1 MPYFIR
7 SGSLSLFPDVARA
20 AGLDPVRLLREFG
33 LPRAC
38 LDEPDLMIPIEPV
51 RQLIE
56 AAAERS
62 GVESFGL
69 LMAEAR
75 KLSSLGPLGM
85 FVREQPTLRDA
96 IDAFT
101 SYAQLLN
108 EALIMTLEE
117 SDDVVILRTE
127 LLVGEPGSVRQAIEL
142 AVGVALQML
151 RGFLGADWKP
161 RRVCFMHDAPHDRS
175 VHVRMFGREVRFAE
189 DFNGIVCSRRD
200 VNATNPH
207 ADATMARYARQLLES
222 RTRTGSDDFAAQVRQ
237 LVVLQL
243 NSGSCTVERVA
254 QMLRIDRRTIHR
266 RLQLETETFS
276 SLVDA
281 VRRELCARYLAERQ
295 RTLAEISSLLGF
307 AAPSGFTRWHRRHFG
322 TTGSE
327 LRARRESPLTT

>member
-1 MPYFIR
+1 MTHFIR
-7 SGSLSLFPDVARA
+7 SGSLSQFPDVARG
-20 AGLDPVRLLREFG
+20 AGLEPMRLLREFG

-69 LMAEAR
+69 LMAESR

-101 SYAQLLN
+101 HYARLLN

-117 SDDVVILRTE
+117 SDDVVVLRVE

-142 AVGVALQML
+142 AVGVSLQML
-151 RGFLGADWKP
+151 RSFLGTDWKP
-161 RRVCFMHDAPHDRS
+161 RRVCFMHGAPRDRS
-175 VHVRMFGREVRFAE
+175 VHARMFGREVRFDE

-200 VNATNPH
+200 VSSINPH

-222 RTRTGSDDFAAQVRQ
+222 RQRAGDEDFAAQVRQ
-237 LVVLQL
+237 LVVMQL
-243 NSGSCTVERVA
+243 NSGSCTIERVA

-266 RLQLETETFS
+266 RLQRQGETFS
-276 SLVDA
+276 AQVDA
-281 VRRELCARYLAERQ
+281 VRRELCVRYVAERQ

-307 AAPSGFTRWHRRHFG
+307 SAPSGFSRWHRRNFG
-322 TTGSE
+322 TTGSGVRMQ
-327 LRARRESPLTT
+327 RAIPPRH